1 MARFSYFFWLMCVFS
16 FLVFLGFTL
25 LLLLLFFWAL
35 YICLCSSLCS
45 FLVQFR
51 GMSSRMQLFLLLWFL
66 FGSFWCIALVLAVQ
80 NSKLFS
86 ESYYFEPYLHQN
98 QLAFKWQFVRK
109 AGNHPRSSFEFLRY
123 FFRLWFSI
131 VYLVY
136 VHISM
141 KFQKIFP

>member
-1 MARFSYFFWLMCVFS
+1 MWNNPILCEILQSLCVFPFIPLRISLHSYLVVTYLYIALVKPFAGWHQLWFFS

-98 QLAFKWQFVRK
+98 QLAFK
-109 AGNHPRSSFEFLRY
+109 
-123 FFRLWFSI
+123 
-131 VYLVY
+131 
-136 VHISM
+136 
-141 KFQKIFP
+141 